1 MTVQRVLRRF
11 LQLFRLL
18 SDRLRRVIPPMGPHI
33 SSDGS
38 QASMVPAPSHSE
50 NRSNIGSLQTS
61 GCDPLNHENS
71 RSGGPSVSCVS
82 TPIALPA
89 ATTHLH
95 MSSLTFAVEDSQR
108 LPKPFGATDIDRYGG
123 KPLVKNA
130 NEMAPIIRAGRPIYD
145 ECVLF
150 DIFGFIGNFDIDS
163 CTLCSPDVGTSWK
176 SCTHPEGALYFAD
189 SRRRIFTDDDVH
201 ISSNREAID
210 KCVVQLTD
218 LAISMNII
226 FPDPN
231 LELVLKLTSTKTK
244 TKQFYY
250 YFVDVNGRQLFWLSD
265 YDQGRVFQ
273 SLRGVKEP
281 THIKK
286 ALETQYWCVTS
297 KSGVWRFADQDAGIY
312 TGSIVNCI
320 LTSERSTT
328 LSSMNCAIQ
337 LFMQMPVRSIMSSEP
352 SYLYMLSSEFIMS
365 DTSLV
370 PFESAELS
378 KMMEIMGVLKGTET
392 IGKPNDHLVTVLA
405 KFMGSFSNVQF
416 LSFHGQPEARLD
428 TDQSIYES
436 AEYRARTSILLRIVD
451 YFLFGTP
458 STYSEEIKR
467 VWVDELVNLP
477 RWRAFITT
485 MATDWAGFT
494 IYSTVMLAVDVSLLA
509 VPGVDPATSVFQPVS
524 VIAIYISVICIVG
537 SLLSS
542 IILINQS
549 RASARSSSGEV
560 SEYLMN
566 MTSSL
571 IGTDYMAIMYS
582 VPFGLLIWGMILFLV
597 SFVSVIFSSR
607 YTPTRVTVGLVI
619 FLITI
624 FAVCPLRAH
633 IMKLLKWVQMIK
645 ASIRTPVGKRR
656 RRVGRTGVGS
666 RRQHAESS
674 DQTRRPEESL
684 DSVSMA

>member
-18 SDRLRRVIPPMGPHI
+18 SDRLRRSLLPLVGILLRLNSWFFTAKPSKTWFDFSVIPPMGPHI

-201 ISSNREAID
+201 ISSNREVIN

-286 ALETQYWCVTS
+286 ALETQYWKHCELYPYKRTFDDPVFYEL
-297 KSGVWRFADQDAGIY
+297 RD
-312 TGSIVNCI
+312 SIVYAN
-320 LTSERSTT
+320 
-328 LSSMNCAIQ
+328 A
-337 LFMQMPVRSIMSSEP
+337 
-352 SYLYMLSSEFIMS
+352 EFIMS

-378 KMMEIMGVLKGTET
+378 KMMEIMGVLKET